1 MREVFRKHQKG
12 LLMAIAMLVLAFSSI
27 ALADTQVDMGTLQ
40 NGKAVE
46 KIGLMDNQ
54 GYIWFKFN
62 APSDGFL
69 EVSGCEVYLSTKNT
83 FNIIFSLYDAGKK
96 RIDAYAYEHS
106 VSSEN
111 KKAVHY
117 GVGKGVHY
125 IRMKATD
132 SSNYGYS
139 IYAYFEGKKSTG
151 GPSKGKALKMKK
163 GKVYNVVI
171 PAGKKKTVWFKFTT
185 NGKKKPKLIVYT
197 RGQGKIKL
205 MAKGNGLKKSF
216 AYLNTQ
222 NIKEK
227 FTFYTQV
234 KRNGLVIKETAPKK
248 GTYLLKFSAYNASN
262 GWMKIKWKY

>member
-12 LLMAIAMLVLAFSSI
+12 LLMAIAMLILAFSSI

-69 EVSGCEVYLSTKNT
+69 EVSGFELSLSTKNT

-185 NGKKKPKLIVYT
+185 NGKKKPKFIAYT
-197 RGQGKIKL
+197 RGQGQIKF
-205 MAKGNGLKKSF
+205 MVKGNGLKKSIG
-216 AYLNTQ
+216 YLNTR
-222 NIKEK
+222 NEK
-227 FTFYTQV
+227 DGFKISTEV
-234 KRNGLVIKETAPKK
+234 RRNGLLVKQTAPKK
-248 GTYLLKFSAYNASN
+248 GTYLVKLTTYNSCN